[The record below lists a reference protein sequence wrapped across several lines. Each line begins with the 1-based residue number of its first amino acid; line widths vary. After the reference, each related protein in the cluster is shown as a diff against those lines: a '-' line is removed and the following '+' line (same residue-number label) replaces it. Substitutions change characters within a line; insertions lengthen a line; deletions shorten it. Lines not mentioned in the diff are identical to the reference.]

1 MSKLLIHGIIY
12 EPVKVGD
19 SGDWYEDNPNATCGD
34 CGKHYGEQH
43 TPQCDIERC
52 PACGGQMLSCDCD
65 PVYDIGDDMSNDDIE
80 QLKLKQL
87 HELMKQG
94 NVDFYNSKGP
104 EGNIFEILAKAK
116 ALMKSQ
122 QRLGAYDEMYDS
134 VTHAES
140 NDEAMKIIGK
150 YVTLIDKSNFGFSM

>member
-52 PACGGQMLSCDCD
+52 PACGGQMLSCDCG
-65 PVYDIGDDMSNDDIE
+65 PVYDIEDDMSNDDILAWWTNDFS
-80 QLKLKQL
+80 QIDRIFRNSGLYRDKWDSSRGSLTYGAKLIQDAMSVQPPKVFKYS
-87 HELMKQG
+87 MG
-94 NVDFYNSKGP
+94 
-104 EGNIFEILAKAK
+104 
-116 ALMKSQ
+116 
-122 QRLGAYDEMYDS
+122 GAQM
-134 VTHAES
+134 
-140 NDEAMKIIGK
+140 
-150 YVTLIDKSNFGFSM
+150 

>member
-19 SGDWYEDNPNATCGD
+19 NGDWYEDNPNATCGD

-65 PVYDIGDDMSNDDIE
+65 PVYDIEDDMSNDDIE

-94 NVDFYNSKGP
+94 NVVFYNSKGP